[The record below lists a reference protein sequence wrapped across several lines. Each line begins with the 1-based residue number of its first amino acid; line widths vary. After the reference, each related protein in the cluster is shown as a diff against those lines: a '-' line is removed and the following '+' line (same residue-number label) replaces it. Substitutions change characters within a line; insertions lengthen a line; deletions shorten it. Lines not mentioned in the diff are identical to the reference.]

1 MNKKLQNNF
10 LHHNSFKILFIFV
23 CLFFFNHQ
31 KLNSIENKI
40 LLKID
45 NEIITTFDIYE
56 EIEFLKL
63 FNPQLKNLDEREIFE
78 ISKNSILRERIKK
91 IEILKFIKEIKVDDR
106 FLLKFIKNRYSRIG
120 LDSLDSFENYLQT
133 NNLEI
138 DKMKE
143 KIYIELIWND
153 FIFQK
158 FKSKVSIDR
167 EEIKK
172 NILENSQKKI
182 QEKLLLSEIIFNVD
196 KKVDFEKK
204 SQKILEDIEAN
215 GFENAALIHS
225 ESSTASNG
233 GLIGWVKLDNLND
246 TVKKHVSNL
255 DIGEYSKPLRA
266 SSGFIIIKV
275 EDKKVDEI
283 EININNKIEEI
294 IKFKTNE
301 QLDQFS
307 NIYFNKIKK
316 DLTIYEL

>member
-63 FNPQLKNLDEREIFE
+63 FNPQLKNLDESEIFE

-106 FLLKFIKNRYSRIG
+106 FLLKFIKNKYSRIG
-120 LDSLDSFENYLQT
+120 IDSLDSFENYLQT

-143 KIYIELIWND
+143 KIYI
-153 FIFQK
+153 
-158 FKSKVSIDR
+158 
-167 EEIKK
+167 
-172 NILENSQKKI
+172 
-182 QEKLLLSEIIFNVD
+182 
-196 KKVDFEKK
+196 
-204 SQKILEDIEAN
+204 
-215 GFENAALIHS
+215 
-225 ESSTASNG
+225 
-233 GLIGWVKLDNLND
+233 
-246 TVKKHVSNL
+246 
-255 DIGEYSKPLRA
+255 
-266 SSGFIIIKV
+266 
-275 EDKKVDEI
+275 
-283 EININNKIEEI
+283 
-294 IKFKTNE
+294 
-301 QLDQFS
+301 
-307 NIYFNKIKK
+307 
-316 DLTIYEL
+316 

>member
-1 MNKKLQNNF
+1 LNKKLQNNF

-63 FNPQLKNLDEREIFE
+63 FNPQLKNLNENEIFE

-91 IEILKFIKEIKVDDR
+91 IEILKFVKEIKVDDR

-120 LDSLDSFENYLQT
+120 LDSLDSFENYLKT
-133 NNLEI
+133 NNLEVN
-138 DKMKE
+138 KMRE

-196 KKVDFEKK
+196 KKIDFEKK
-204 SQKILEDIEAN
+204 AQKILEDIEKN
-215 GFENAALIHS
+215 GFKNAALIHS

-233 GLIGWVKLDNLND
+233 GLIGWVKFDNLND
-246 TVKKHVSNL
+246 SIKKQVSNL
-255 DIGEYSKPLRA
+255 NIGEHSKPLRS

-275 EDKKVDEI
+275 EDKKLDEI
-283 EININNKIEEI
+283 KININSKIEEI
-294 IKFKTNE
+294 VKFKTNE